1 MPSLLL
7 AVLLG
12 LQGPDLSA
20 VPTDP
25 LPALEAEVTQ
35 VEVEHHVRFL
45 ASDELQGRPAVSEHS
60 RRAARYLA
68 SVLKESGLKPGA
80 ADGTYLQQVPYV
92 RTAFTAAHE
101 LRVAL
106 EDGTHLDLEMGSEFA
121 LRVRGEVSSGT
132 YRAHHVRSAEDVPE
146 PDPGVALVVH
156 GRSSSVRSWVPEY
169 GAGFGLVLVA
179 GGQGLRKPRGLP
191 ADSLSPAWTEPEV
204 DLPEEVRVYGDRAN
218 GAAQAATSITLT
230 LHGGSEQ
237 VSDPN
242 VVARIDGIGTS
253 DNPALADEVIV
264 ISAHFDHV
272 GTTKPAE
279 EAAEGE
285 DVIRN
290 GADDD
295 ASGVA
300 SVLEVAGALAAGPAP
315 ARTVLVLLAT
325 AEERGIEGT
334 KYFVKSPPVPL
345 ERIVCNLNFEMLG
358 RPDPTVGGAGKL
370 WLSGYERS
378 SLGPAF
384 GEQGLDVKPD
394 MRPEQNFFM
403 RSDNIVFVLEGIVG
417 QTLSS
422 YNMHGDYHQVGDD
435 ADGIDFDHLT
445 RATRAA
451 LEATRML
458 ADGRITPAW
467 NEGEPKGVRR

>member
-1 MPSLLL
+1 MPSLLFL
-7 AVLLG
+7 ALLG

-20 VPTDP
+20 ASSDP
-25 LPALEAEVTQ
+25 LPALQAAVTQ
-35 VEVEHHVRFL
+35 EEVEHHVRFL

-68 SVLKESGLKPGA
+68 SVLQESGLKPGA
-80 ADGTYLQQVPYV
+80 ADGSYLQQVPYL

-101 LRVAL
+101 LRL
-106 EDGTHLDLEMGSEFA
+106 KQEDGSQLDLEMGSEFV
-121 LRVRGEVSSGT
+121 LRVRGEVRSGT
-132 YRAHHVRSAEDVPE
+132 FRAHHVRSAEDVPE
-146 PDPGVALVVH
+146 PDPDVALVVH
-156 GRSSSVRSWVPEY
+156 GRSSSVRRWVPEY

-179 GGQGLRKPRGLP
+179 GGQDLRKPRGLP
-191 ADSLSPAWTEPEV
+191 ADSLSPAWTGEA
-204 DLPEEVRVYGDRAN
+204 DLPEEVRIYGDRAN
-218 GAAQAATSITLT
+218 GAAQTAASIDLT
-230 LHGGSEQ
+230 LHGGSER

-242 VVARIDGIGTS
+242 VVARIDGVGTS
-253 DNPALADEVIV
+253 DNPGLRDEVIV

-272 GTTKPAE
+272 GTTKPVD

-315 ARTVLVLLAT
+315 ARTILVLLAT

-384 GEQGLDVKPD
+384 GDQGLDVKPD
-394 MRPEQNFFM
+394 MRPDQNFFM

-458 ADGRITPAW
+458 AEGRVTPTW